1 MPTVEFTA
9 NLAHQTQAPKSR
21 VDGQTVRECL
31 HGVFELHPKLR
42 GYVLDDQQAIRQHV
56 VVFVDGTTIRD
67 RRMQSDLVRP
77 ESEIFV
83 MQALSG
89 G

>member
-1 MPTVEFTA
+1 MPVVEFTS
-9 NLAHQTQAPKSR
+9 NLANQTHAPKCR
-21 VDGQTVRECL
+21 VEGSSVRECL
-31 HGVFELHPKLR
+31 QAVFDLHPKLR
-42 GYVLDDQQAIRQHV
+42 GYVLDDQSGIRQHV
-56 VVFVDGTTIRD
+56 VVFVDGSAIRD
-67 RRMQSDLVRP
+67 RRAQLDAVGP